1 MKLVIIVPDGASD
14 IQYAELDNKT
24 PLQYAYTPAMDE
36 IARLGQVGSLQTMYH
51 DLPLG
56 SLTAFLGF
64 FGIDPHVPNIGR
76 AAFEA
81 LSMGVE
87 LGPGDVVFRCN
98 IVRVKDNK
106 LCDFTA
112 GQISDKDALDYISEL
127 YNRSI
132 FDSVLE
138 IHHSKSYRNIVVW
151 RDCEIPVRDFE
162 LFLPHEHVGQHVVY
176 LTPLVNDG
184 YKLLGVWYQSTVGD
198 LRLYPWGAC
207 KMVDLPQVP
216 YRLFMVTALDFLSGL
231 AQAVGGH
238 AIIPLEA
245 TGYADTNYN
254 AKLDAFKEEFAWHD
268 VIFIHLNAP
277 DEEAHLHRL
286 EGKIKVIEDID
297 RFVGGVF
304 AWLVGEINEPWR
316 LVVVPDHS
324 TLVSTGKHSID
335 PVPFCIMGDNIEA
348 SGADGF
354 YERIQYGKEIVDQWR
369 N

>member
-1 MKLVIIVPDGASD
+1 MKLVIVVPDGASD

-81 LSMGVE
+81 LSMGIK
-87 LGPGDVVFRCN
+87 LGPRDMVFRCN
-98 IVRVKDNK
+98 IVRIKDGR
-106 LCDFTA
+106 LHDFTA
-112 GQISDKDALDYISEL
+112 GQISDDDALDYLFEL
-127 YNRSI
+127 RCK
-132 FDSVLE
+132 SVFGNLE
-138 IHHSKSYRNIVVW
+138 VYHSSSYRNVTVW
-151 RDCEIPVRDFE
+151 CDCPHDVGYFD
-162 LFLPHEHVGQHVVY
+162 LLAPHEHVGINISHAS
-176 LTPLVNDG
+176 G
-184 YKLLGVWYQSTVGD
+184 LGNQSISGD
-198 LRLYPWGAC
+198 LMLWQWGAC
-207 KMVDLPQVP
+207 RVVDLPQVP
-216 YRLFMVTALDFLSGL
+216 YRLFMVTALDFLAGL

-254 AKLDAFKEEFAWHD
+254 AKLDAFKEGFAWHD

-286 EGKIKVIEDID
+286 EGKIKVIEGID
-297 RFVGGVF
+297 RFVGSVF

-335 PVPFCIMGDNIEA
+335 PVPFCLMGDKIEP

-354 YERIQYGKEIVDQWR
+354 YERILHGKEIIDQWR
-369 N
+369 D